1 MKLIHCSDIHLDS
14 RMESNLPPEKAR
26 ERGVEICNTFA
37 RMVRYAAENGV
48 AAVLIAGDLFDT
60 RRVSARTVGYVM
72 DQIRSAKDVS
82 FLYLRGNHDENRD
95 AFAGQTLPENFKTF
109 GSAWTY
115 FHYGDVTVA
124 GLEMNG
130 SNCLSMYDSLKLRP
144 EDTNIVMLHGQVSTQ
159 PGEEQIAVPLLKN
172 RSIHYLALGHL
183 HSFQRRPLDDGGTL
197 CYSGCLEGRGFDE
210 CGEKGFVLL
219 DVHGHRVE
227 AEFVPFASRTLWE
240 VPVDITNLTTVSQML
255 DAMEQTAEKV
265 PETSLVKFTLTGGYT
280 LDTQKDL
287 RFLQKSL
294 ASRFYFTKIKDESR
308 LIMERAD
315 YEHDISL
322 KGEFIRMVLASDKS
336 AEDKEQMILW
346 GIQALSGEEVAL

>member
-60 RRVSARTVGYVM
+60 RRTSARTVRYVL
-72 DQIRSAKDVS
+72 DQICSAKNVD
-82 FLYLRGNHDENRD
+82 FLYLRGNHDESGD
-95 AFAGQTLPENFKTF
+95 AFAGLTLPENFKTF
-109 GSAWTY
+109 GTAWTY
-115 FHYGDVTVA
+115 FHYDGVTVA

-144 EDTNIVMLHGQVSTQ
+144 EDINIVMLHGQVSTQ

-197 CYSGCLEGRGFDE
+197 CYRGCLEGRGFDE

-240 VPVDITNLTTVSQML
+240 VPVDITNITTVSQML
-255 DAMEQTAEKV
+255 DAMEQAAEKV

>member
-1 MKLIHCSDIHLDS
+1 
-14 RMESNLPPEKAR
+14 
-26 ERGVEICNTFA
+26 
-37 RMVRYAAENGV
+37 
-48 AAVLIAGDLFDT
+48 
-60 RRVSARTVGYVM
+60 
-72 DQIRSAKDVS
+72 
-82 FLYLRGNHDENRD
+82 
-95 AFAGQTLPENFKTF
+95 
-109 GSAWTY
+109 
-115 FHYGDVTVA
+115 
-124 GLEMNG
+124 MNG
-130 SNCLSMYDSLKLRP
+130 SNCLSMYDNLKLRP

-255 DAMEQTAEKV
+255 DAMEQAAEKV